1 MTFVTQLMLLFLI
14 VCAIAVCLTRYH
26 LYGLFDDYVHHLD
39 YARIA

>member
-1 MTFVTQLMLLFLI
+1 MTLVTQLMLLFLI
-14 VCAIAVCLTRYH
+14 VCAIDQRHH